1 MKLTEAKLKQMI
13 LNEMNSSPIDPM
25 AEKLAQKFLEVG
37 DSGPHVR
44 QIYELAVTLGYVP
57 EEGYLESLEE
67 YPEGTGRAIEFVA
80 SPAFAQ
86 AMERVMSGNET
97 LDIYPIEERTINV
110 MGKMVP
116 IRKAAELPGT
126 YIVSYIARP

>member
-13 LNEMNSSPIDPM
+13 LNEMNSNTIDPSALLL
-25 AEKLAQKFLEVG
+25 AEKFKEAGGEAPFL
-37 DSGPHVR
+37 R
-44 QIYELAVTLGYVP
+44 QIYQLAISLGHAPEKGYIETLDPV
-57 EEGYLESLEE
+57 
-67 YPEGTGRAIEFVA
+67 EFVA
-80 SPAFAQ
+80 SPDLAQ
-86 AMERVMSGNET
+86 AMEHVMSGNET

-116 IRKAAELPGT
+116 IRLAAELPGT